1 MNRLLRILLA
11 ASIIPLC
18 WLGMMLVH
26 ELGHVVGAKVTGG
39 TVQQVVW
46 HPLVISRTDVDP
58 NPSPLIVVWA
68 GPLLGSL
75 LPIVAWGL
83 LFRWRS
89 AFLLKF
95 FAGFCLIANG
105 AYIGYGSFEKI
116 GDCREMLIH
125 ETPSWVLWAF
135 GISACALGFYLWNG
149 LGPKFGWGKEAEKVS
164 WKLAGSVVF
173 VAGLFLL
180 VGFCF
185 GHRG

>member
-1 MNRLLRILLA
+1 MKPAPRIVLA
-11 ASIIPLC
+11 LSLIPIC

-26 ELGHVVGAKVTGG
+26 EFGHVVGAWLTGG
-39 TVQQVVW
+39 VVQNLVW

-75 LPIVAWGL
+75 IPIVAWGL
-83 LFRWRS
+83 LIRWRY

-125 ETPSWVLWAF
+125 ETPIWALWVF
-135 GISACALGFYLWNG
+135 GVTACSLGFCLWNG
-149 LGPKFGWGKEAEKVS
+149 LGPKFGWGKEAEEVS
-164 WKLAGSVVF
+164 WKLAASVVA
-173 VAGLFLL
+173 VSVLL
-180 VGFCF
+180 VLAGFCF